1 MAEIPDGSII
11 VTPMM
16 MYTSLNAVVK
26 KVEHLETL
34 LDPAFAD
41 IRKELADHEV
51 RMRGLEKKIWLFSG
65 FAAAISTL
73 ASKYLGL

>member
-1 MAEIPDGSII
+1 MADIPEGSII

-65 FAAAISTL
+65 FASAISVL
-73 ASKYLGL
+73 ASKLLGL